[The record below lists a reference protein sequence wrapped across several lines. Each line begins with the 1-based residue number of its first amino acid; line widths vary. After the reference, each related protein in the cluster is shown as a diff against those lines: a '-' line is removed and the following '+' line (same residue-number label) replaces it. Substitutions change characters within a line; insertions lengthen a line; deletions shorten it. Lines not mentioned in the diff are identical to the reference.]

1 MADPENQTLH
11 VLRDIR
17 TVIEALSRN
26 VDQNQ
31 AETNRRFDDVTD
43 RIEKIRKLAFG
54 ESVLGRYAAGEVEER
69 LDAIEQRLS
78 DLETRG

>member
-1 MADPENQTLH
+1 M
-11 VLRDIR
+11 LRDIR